1 MNGKTEPCGGYGV
14 RGLAYDHNRKQCDC
28 PDGKVLYGMRC
39 LYVNPAD
46 TANNMM
52 NGEMNNI
59 ILWTCI
65 IFYVCSLLICRHSF
79 IKEVTSYSLYAY
91 KAGKIVERNWAGRF
105 FLS

>member
-59 ILWTCI
+59 ILCFILFCVTCL
-65 IFYVCSLLICRHSF
+65 SAH
-79 IKEVTSYSLYAY
+79 
-91 KAGKIVERNWAGRF
+91 IV
-105 FLS
+105 LKKD